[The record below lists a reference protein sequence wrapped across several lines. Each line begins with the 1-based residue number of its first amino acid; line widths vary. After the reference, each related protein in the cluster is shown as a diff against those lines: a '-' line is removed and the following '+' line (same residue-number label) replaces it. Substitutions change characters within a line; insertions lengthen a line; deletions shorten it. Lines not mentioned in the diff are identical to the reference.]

1 MMQTKIR
8 LLALPLLALL
18 MVAPHA
24 AQAQAK
30 EEYRILAAADVLDE
44 LRNQRDDVIPERLLQ
59 KAYAV
64 AVIPEV
70 LKGAFIIGGR
80 FGRGVVVVR
89 DSRGRFTDPVFL
101 TLTGGSFGWQ
111 IGGQST
117 DIVLVFTTRS
127 GVEGLAGGKLTLG
140 AGASVAAGPVGRQG
154 EAAAGLDAE
163 VFSYSRNR
171 GLFAGLS
178 LEGTVIAIDSQAN
191 ARFYGRKGVL
201 ASEIMSGAVTKDS
214 ENVRRFL
221 TAVATSTGEIAA
233 NPAPAAPAAPT
244 SPPAPAAPAATAE
257 PPQAPAGARS
267 FPMEDQKPGAEP
279 R

>member
-1 MMQTKIR
+1 M
-8 LLALPLLALL
+8 LPLLALGL
-18 MVAPHA
+18 VAPHL

-30 EEYRILAAADVLDE
+30 QEYRVAMAADVLDE
-44 LRNQRDDVIPERLLQ
+44 LRTQRDDVIPERLLQ
-59 KAYAV
+59 RAYAV
-64 AVIPEV
+64 AVIPGV

-80 FGRGVVVVR
+80 YGQGVVVVR
-89 DSRGRFTDPVFL
+89 DSRGRFSNPSFI
-101 TLTGGSFGWQ
+101 TLTGGSVGWQ

-117 DIVLVFTTRS
+117 DVVLVFTTRR

-154 EAAAGLDAE
+154 EAAASLDAE

-171 GLFAGLS
+171 GLFAGVS
-178 LEGTVIAIDSQAN
+178 LEGTAIAIDNGAN
-191 ARFYGRKGVL
+191 GRFYGRPGVL

-221 TAVATSTGEIAA
+221 AAVAASTGETAA
-233 NPAPAAPAAPT
+233 APAQPATTTAPGPAPAPAEA
-244 SPPAPAAPAATAE
+244 
-257 PPQAPAGARS
+257 ARS
-267 FPMEDQKPGAEP
+267 FPIDEPKVGAES